1 MDDCNYWGW
10 QAGVSRTRRGR
21 VSAGW
26 TAEGVRPYAPCLCQS
41 RVRLL
46 AHRGVAQAVF
56 AGEVD
61 LTGDQAVVVDTT
73 GHGVAGTGIG
83 DVFEDSIFVNEADGG
98 IG

>member
-10 QAGVSRTRRGR
+10 QAGVSRARRGR

-26 TAEGVRPYAPCLCQS
+26 MAGGGRPYLWLCQS

-46 AHRGVAQAVF
+46 AHRSEAQAVF

-73 GHGVAGTGIG
+73 GHGVAGAGID